1 MDATQVMKD
10 SLLESDEEENE
21 DHQTSRGRPV
31 AKLLI
36 LKNEHMSETGEWMNV
51 RVIVP
56 ELYICVI
63 RCIMCFFF
71 PLTQNCR
78 SFWEKMFW
86 AGMAA
91 LARHPSHHPQFQSGT
106 QPSQSPC
113 TDLEVM

>member
-1 MDATQVMKD
+1 MMKD

-56 ELYICVI
+56 ELYIYV
-63 RCIMCFFF
+63 
-71 PLTQNCR
+71 
-78 SFWEKMFW
+78 
-86 AGMAA
+86 
-91 LARHPSHHPQFQSGT
+91 
-106 QPSQSPC
+106 
-113 TDLEVM
+113 